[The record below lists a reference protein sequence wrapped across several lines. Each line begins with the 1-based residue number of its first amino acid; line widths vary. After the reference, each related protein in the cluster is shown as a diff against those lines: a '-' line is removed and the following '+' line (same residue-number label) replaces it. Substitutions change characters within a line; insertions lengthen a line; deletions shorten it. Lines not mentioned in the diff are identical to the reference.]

1 MSSNFMP
8 CINEKIKSFCKT
20 KHSTEKQAN
29 KMQKK
34 NGQWINDDKNVY
46 IHEHLAYKLICY
58 INLGLIEADEFTK
71 SLGVENDK

>member
-1 MSSNFMP
+1 
-8 CINEKIKSFCKT
+8 
-20 KHSTEKQAN
+20 
-29 KMQKK
+29 MQKK
-34 NGQWINDDKNVY
+34 NGQWISDDKNVY